1 MDSGKTTT
9 AAHIARGLKTT
20 GKQVAF
26 IKLTGTVY
34 TKDIDYVTDCGAD
47 IAMDFSNMGFPSTY
61 LQDKET
67 ILDIYQSL
75 LEELS
80 QYQPAY
86 IVMEIADGLFQR
98 ETSFLLNDE
107 RFMSTIHNTVFSCGD
122 SLSVMS
128 GLEVLNK
135 MNIQPCMISGRFTMS
150 PLLIQEVTDRK
161 DVPVHTIDQ
170 IMTGELNAIFDR
182 KLTVGVS

>member
-1 MDSGKTTT
+1 
-9 AAHIARGLKTT
+9 
-20 GKQVAF
+20 
-26 IKLTGTVY
+26 
-34 TKDIDYVTDCGAD
+34 
-47 IAMDFSNMGFPSTY
+47 MGFPSTY